1 MATANNKKHFDV
13 LNFYYAVGTKDQ
25 ATGMVTYGVP
35 VKEPGIESISAKAQ
49 GSQSITRADGINYLV
64 NVSNTGY
71 EITAKEVMLS
81 DAMRQA
87 VLAEVKDSTKGL
99 QYEDADADMP
109 VFACLF
115 EFKGDKYHTRHV
127 MYNCTASRPDL
138 SGENKD
144 NQQEP
149 DDDEITITAS
159 PQPMTVDAAGTVKNI
174 VKAFANEADSA
185 YKDWFSAV
193 PTPEYTKTTTSSTS
207 GS

>member
-1 MATANNKKHFDV
+1 
-13 LNFYYAVGTKDQ
+13 
-25 ATGMVTYGVP
+25 
-35 VKEPGIESISAKAQ
+35 
-49 GSQSITRADGINYLV
+49 
-64 NVSNTGY
+64 
-71 EITAKEVMLS
+71 
-81 DAMRQA
+81 
-87 VLAEVKDSTKGL
+87 
-99 QYEDADADMP
+99 MP

>member
-13 LNFYYAVGTKDQ
+13 LNFYYAVGTKDM

-35 VKEPGIESISAKAQ
+35 VKEPGIESIAAKAQ
-49 GSQSITRADGINYLV
+49 GSQSVTRADGINYLV

-87 VLAEVKDSTKGL
+87 VLAEVKDSSKGL
-99 QYEDADADMP
+99 QYEDADAEMP

-115 EFKGDKYHTRHV
+115 EFKGDANHVRHV

-149 DDDEITITAS
+149 DEDEITITAS
-159 PQPMTVDAAGTVKNI
+159 PQPMTIDSSGTVKNV
-174 VKAFANEADSA
+174 VKAFANESDSA
-185 YKDWFSAV
+185 YSSWFTAV
-193 PTPEYTKTTTSSTS
+193 ATPEYTSKS
-207 GS
+207 GSQSSGS